1 MGALDLNT
9 KIVMQDG
16 KMFVGRSQ
24 DCSPIAEDAKRR
36 HNAGEYGSSDMKH
49 AARIP
54 NVIIEQYMNEN
65 GVSFA
70 EVLGNPQ
77 HMKRIVE
84 DPKNSA
90 FRIWKGRL

>member
-1 MGALDLNT
+1 MGALELST
-9 KIVMQDG
+9 TFAEQDG
-16 KMFVGRSQ
+16 KLFISRAQ
-24 DCSPIAEDAKRR
+24 DCTPIAEDAKRR
-36 HNAGEYGSSDMKH
+36 HNAGEFGTGDMRH

-54 NVIIEQYMNEN
+54 NVVIEQYMNDN

-70 EVLGNPQ
+70 EVMCNPQ